1 MRIFNRAH
9 VPWFL
14 FVVLAT
20 IAACWLYAGNFHPQR
35 LPVELR
41 LPPSLIQTPSEHR
54 SIGGTP
60 LGLIF
65 GAISFAIF
73 IFATLFSVR
82 KKAVL
87 WRVGTVQRWMRA
99 HIWLTLLTIPLVIL
113 HSGFRLGGPMT
124 TLLVS
129 LYTIVMVSGIYGLIL
144 QHQMPHMMKERLPAE
159 TVFEQ
164 IPHIRSQLCA
174 AAEKMRDSFK
184 PAPPQKTDAGAPA
197 PSPTKAVTSE
207 TTPMASIAG
216 KLSTPTARAKTVVGS
231 AITAAPITAAT
242 PAAAVTAEAKTAT
255 PSGSIPNAA
264 PPPPPIAS
272 AAPSAV
278 AGVADP
284 GRNVPTSAPSAGK
297 PSNPAPVTA
306 PAAPPSTPTKP
317 SPAPPKPAPPAVD
330 PESEAA
336 LVGFL
341 EGQVI
346 PYLSARRGDRFR
358 FGNSRYCDDAFRFV
372 KLSVAEAYRSRVE
385 EIQAW
390 CDERRMLDLQTKLH
404 HWLHGWLFVHVP
416 FSFLLL
422 MLTAWHAFVTL
433 FYY

>member
-9 VPWFL
+9 VAWFI
-14 FVVLAT
+14 FVILAT
-20 IAACWLYAGNFHPQR
+20 IAACWLYIGNFHPQR
-35 LPVELR
+35 LPVGWG
-41 LPPSLIQTPSEHR
+41 LPPALIQKPSEHR

-73 IFATLFSVR
+73 IFGALLSLR
-82 KKAVL
+82 KKVVL
-87 WRVGTVQRWMRA
+87 WRVGTLQRWMRA
-99 HIWLTLLTIPLVIL
+99 HIWLTLLTVPLVIL

-124 TLLVS
+124 TLLMA
-129 LYTIVMVSGIYGLIL
+129 LYTIVMVSGIYGLAL
-144 QHQMPHMMKERLPAE
+144 QHQMPHIMKERLPAE

-184 PAPPQKTDAGAPA
+184 PVPPKKTDVGVPA
-197 PSPTKAVTSE
+197 PSAAKVVTEGS
-207 TTPMASIAG
+207 TPMASTVG

-231 AITAAPITAAT
+231 VITAAPISPATA
-242 PAAAVTAEAKTAT
+242 AAAVAPQNIAAAAVSIANPATERAQVPSTSTPTAPAAR
-255 PSGSIPNAA
+255 PPNAA
-264 PPPPPIAS
+264 PIT
-272 AAPSAV
+272 APS
-278 AGVADP
+278 GV
-284 GRNVPTSAPSAGK
+284 SAPATK
-297 PSNPAPVTA
+297 PSLAK
-306 PAAPPSTPTKP
+306 PAAPP
-317 SPAPPKPAPPAVD
+317 ADAG
-330 PESEAA
+330 SEGA
-336 LVGFL
+336 LVEFL
-341 EGQVI
+341 EGQVL
-346 PYLSARRGDRFR
+346 PYLSAKRGERFR
-358 FGNSRYCDDAFRFV
+358 LGDSRYSDDAFRFV

-390 CDERRMLDLQTKLH
+390 CDERRMLDLQIRLH

-422 MLTAWHAFVTL
+422 MLTGWHAFVTL